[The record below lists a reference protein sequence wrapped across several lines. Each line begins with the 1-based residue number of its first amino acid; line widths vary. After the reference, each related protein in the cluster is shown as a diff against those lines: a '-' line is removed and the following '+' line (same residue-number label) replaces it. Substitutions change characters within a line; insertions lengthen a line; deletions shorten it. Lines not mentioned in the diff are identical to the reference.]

1 MSTDFKDHWEST
13 YKRKSVSGLGWYEKN
28 PAPSLKLLQQCKLSR
43 DDSIVDIGTGASTF
57 IDSLVEAGF
66 KNITAVDISK
76 TAIKKLKDR
85 LGREKAS
92 NIKWI
97 IEDITKP
104 EIIFNS
110 GEFFLWHDRATL
122 HFLTDSNDSSTYLSV
137 LKKLLKK
144 NGFAIIST
152 FSLKGA
158 PKCSGLNVRRYDQT
172 SLAAFLGNEFELLD
186 HFDFL
191 YTMPNGDTRPYI
203 YTLFQRR

>member
-1 MSTDFKDHWEST
+1 MATDLKDQWEST
-13 YKRKSVSGLGWYEKN
+13 YKRKSVTGLGWYENN

-110 GEFFLWHDRATL
+110 GEFFLWHDRAIL

-144 NGFAIIST
+144 NGFAI
-152 FSLKGA
+152 
-158 PKCSGLNVRRYDQT
+158 
-172 SLAAFLGNEFELLD
+172 
-186 HFDFL
+186 
-191 YTMPNGDTRPYI
+191 
-203 YTLFQRR
+203 